1 MRWSARTIVLVGLGV
16 GVAVSGAAAL
26 WRQAQPNID
35 EPVGRQA
42 TDPTKGGTPK
52 DIAALEAKVAG
63 LKADKEQLA
72 RLSGELKGDLTTLHS
87 RLAQVDR
94 DRDATSHKLTQ
105 LAEKMSRTDLQGS
118 PVPARDD
125 EADGTALTL
134 EQAREREAARTQA
147 EIELME
153 GTMLSEKPD
162 PAWASSAQLAL
173 QTTLQKEAIPG
184 VQMVEAECRTTLC
197 RMELSLDGSIPQDNF
212 RNLVDLAPWSGQ
224 SLIQIDTETGL
235 AVMYLAREEHSL
247 PQLTE

>member
-1 MRWSARTIVLVGLGV
+1 M
-16 GVAVSGAAAL
+16 
-26 WRQAQPNID
+26 D
-35 EPVGRQA
+35 
-42 TDPTKGGTPK
+42 K
-52 DIAALEAKVAG
+52 D
-63 LKADKEQLA
+63 QLA
-72 RLSGELKGDLTTLHS
+72 RLSGKLKSDLTALHS
-87 RLAQVDR
+87 QLAQVDR
-94 DRDATSHKLTQ
+94 DQEATGNKLTQ
-105 LAEKMSRTDLQGS
+105 LAEKMSRADLQVS

-125 EADGTALTL
+125 KADGTALTP

-153 GTMLSEKPD
+153 GTMLSEKSD
-162 PAWASSAQLAL
+162 AAWANTAQLAL
-173 QTTLQKEAIPG
+173 QTRLQKEALPG

-212 RNLVDLAPWSGQ
+212 RNLIDLAPWSGQ